1 MSKAPVLTLDLLASP
16 SAVAPDKIQEG
27 FFLSLAQRIERT
39 ITGASRQ
46 PLHAL
51 SIKLNEAFD
60 YSYTL
65 ADDETRKSLRDQIP
79 GAILQA
85 YRLGQLNYAQSVVS
99 KAVDKRVSD
108 QFLAEFK
115 KDKYKDI
122 IKALWHEELKCGAL
136 ADATG
141 ESDENTSRKLKKL
154 RELGITDFWR
164 EGTSIYNF
172 LTPAA
177 KSIVPEEYKVVAP
190 VIAPQPAPMA
200 SELARRRSDLDQQY
214 REAPN
219 FARGFGKAVNHG

>member
-1 MSKAPVLTLDLLASP
+1 MSKAPILTLDLLASP

-27 FFLSLAQRIERT
+27 FFLSLAQRIERS

-46 PLHAL
+46 PLQAL

-60 YSYTL
+60 YSYIL
-65 ADDETRKSLRDQIP
+65 AEDETRKTLRDQLP

-85 YRLGQLNYAQSVVS
+85 YRLGQLNYAQSIVS
-99 KAVDKRVSD
+99 KAVDRRVSD

-115 KDKYKDI
+115 KDKFKDI
-122 IKALWHEELKCGAL
+122 IKLLWHDELKCGAL
-136 ADATG
+136 VDATG
-141 ESDENTSRKLKKL
+141 ESGESISRKLKKL
-154 RELGITDFWR
+154 REVGITDFWR
-164 EGTSIYNF
+164 EGTTIYNF

-177 KSIVPEEYKVVAP
+177 KALVPDEYKVASP
-190 VIAPQPAPMA
+190 VLVPHLAPMA
-200 SELARRRSDLDQQY
+200 SELARRRLDLDEQY